1 MTPLRASDPVAAQDR
16 DPERG
21 TTMSRRARTTVTT
34 LAVTAAVLGVT
45 TVVGATPAGAGAVTP
60 HVFTS
65 DRDGDSE
72 IYTRAVKGS
81 PMKLTNNDAE
91 DYGAVWSPD
100 GKRLAFVSTRD
111 GDREVFVMNADG
123 RNVRQLTSNTTTED
137 GAPVNDQA
145 PAWSPDGTRIAFA
158 STRDGGEPE
167 IYVMSA
173 DGSNQVRLTTTE
185 VWVSDHTPAWS
196 PDGQYIVFGSDRV
209 SYENY
214 ELFRMRAD
222 GTQVTRLTTTEEGV
236 DDNAPEYS
244 PDGTRIVFSST
255 RSGYQHDLFTMNADG
270 TDVRRLGGDPNLDD
284 VFPHWTSDGTTVL
297 FETFAGPEGRPSED
311 IWTIDSDGTDRRRL
325 STSSRGESFADPH
338 PQQ

>member
-1 MTPLRASDPVAAQDR
+1 
-16 DPERG
+16 
-21 TTMSRRARTTVTT
+21 MSRNARTTVTT
-34 LAVTAAVLGVT
+34 LAVTAAVIGVS
-45 TVVGATPAGAGAVTP
+45 TVVGATSAGAAAFTP

-65 DRDGDSE
+65 DRDGDTE
-72 IYTRAVKGS
+72 IYTRGVKGS
-81 PMKLTNNDAE
+81 PVKLTNNDAD

-100 GKRLAFVSTRD
+100 GKQLAFVSTRD

-123 RNVRQLTSNTTTED
+123 KNVRQLTHNSTTAD

-145 PAWSPDGTRIAFA
+145 PSWSPDGTQIAFV

-167 IYVMSA
+167 IYRMAA
-173 DGSNQVRLTTTE
+173 DGSDQVRLTTTDL
-185 VWVSDHTPAWS
+185 VVSDHTPSWS
-196 PDGQYIVFGSDRV
+196 PDGQHIVFSSDRV

-255 RSGYQHDLFTMNADG
+255 RSGHQHDLFTMRPDG
-270 TDVRRLGGDPNLDD
+270 SDVRRLGGDPVLDD
-284 VFPHWTSDGTTVL
+284 VFPHWTSDGAKVL
-297 FETFAGPEGRPSED
+297 FETFSGPDGVPSED

-325 STSSRGESFADPH
+325 STSSRGESFPDPQ
-338 PQQ
+338 PQP